1 MTLAPWGVT
10 VADMPQYV
18 IERDIPGVHLLTEA
32 EVRAVAQKS
41 VEALTSLGPQIQ
53 WVQSYVTENKIYCV
67 YLAPD
72 EAIIREHARRAG
84 VPARIS
90 AVRRLIS
97 MYDAGPAS

>member
-1 MTLAPWGVT
+1 
-10 VADMPQYV
+10 MPQFV
-18 IERDIPGVHLLTEA
+18 IERDVPGVHLLTDA

-72 EAIIREHARRAG
+72 EATSASTRAG
-84 VPARIS
+84 QEFPRTAWRPC
-90 AVRRLIS
+90 
-97 MYDAGPAS
+97 AG

>member
-1 MTLAPWGVT
+1 
-10 VADMPQYV
+10 MPQFV
-18 IERDIPGVHLLTEA
+18 IERDVPGIHKLSEA

-53 WVQSYVTENKIYCV
+53 WVQSYVTENKVYCV

-72 EAIIREHARRAG
+72 EATIREHARLSG
-84 VPARIS
+84 IPASRVA

-97 MYDAGPAS
+97 MYDAEPS